1 MLVVGNILGRKTG
14 GDTGGISFPLLK
26 NTGNTS
32 TSTEG
37 DTSTSTIQFDVSN
50 FSTLSFEKVGFENSY
65 NNHVYIYGDDTKIY
79 EKSLQNGTNESVGDT
94 LDISS
99 YAMVKIE
106 LYVYHTTQTLP
117 VSAYLKGVTIS

>member
-14 GDTGGISFPLLK
+14 GATGGISFPLLK

-32 TSTEG
+32 LRTEG
-37 DTSTSTIQFDVSN
+37 DTSTSTIEFDVSN

-65 NNHVYIYGDDTKIY
+65 NNHVFIYGDGTKIY
-79 EKSLQNGTNESVGDT
+79 EKSLPTASAESNGEA

-106 LYVYHTTQTLP
+106 LYVYHTTQPSP